1 MADYAL
7 MVRHAEHGMRCHEN
21 SLCAAGQPLAQQL
34 NVVHKGHE
42 SYARTRCKEA
52 AIVGEPGYVDGA
64 EVVGEGGEQLGRVA
78 AQLLLHVQHRQQV
91 PDPDLVV

>member
-1 MADYAL
+1 MHD
-7 MVRHAEHGMRCHEN
+7 HDMRCIYTRCALHGSRMN
-21 SLCAAGQPLAQQL
+21 SILIGCL
-34 NVVHKGHE
+34 KGA
-42 SYARTRCKEA
+42 YARTRCKEA

-91 PDPDLVV
+91 PDLDLVV